1 MHGSRVT
8 LKPVQKVRT
17 IIQPGTGYELLLS
30 AVTIADPGTQNRI
43 SGAREYRRRAKA
55 IAGGRAF
62 KKIDHVGREPFI
74 NLLGFVHSMTDQP
87 TAAATVRL
95 IGAAD
100 PREVVL
106 AAIGYNRRAFRMM
119 TPPSVIR
126 DAVDGDK
133 KALREFKRTSYPDL
147 PHWQGTLRRWV
158 PMGVQE
164 AAAEMA
170 EGLRGWYEG
179 SFIELESEIE
189 AAQRSAA
196 RRARDLVA
204 KVTDL
209 DAVLEQLAPTITF
222 TREVGQEVVVLSPSV
237 VVRPHWALSDYGPTL
252 VISYAIPEQRA
263 TEGEESA
270 ARLLL
275 LAKAMGDEL
284 RLRALRELRDG
295 PLSASDLAKRLGLP
309 RTTIHHH
316 LQILMQSGLVRVAV
330 DDARWGNFEL
340 QPGAAEELGRLAS
353 GWLSSD
359 N

>member
-1 MHGSRVT
+1 
-8 LKPVQKVRT
+8 VQKVRT
-17 IIQPGTGYELLLS
+17 IVQPGTGYELLLS

-43 SGAREYRRRAKA
+43 AQAREYRRRAKA
-55 IAGGRAF
+55 IPGGEAF
-62 KKIDHVGREPFI
+62 KKIDRVGREPFI

-87 TAAATVRL
+87 TAAATVKL
-95 IGAAD
+95 LQEAD

-106 AAIGYNRRAFRMM
+106 AAVGYSRRAFRMM
-119 TPPSVIR
+119 TPPAVIR
-126 DAVDGDK
+126 DAIDGDK

-158 PMGVQE
+158 PMGVE
-164 AAAEMA
+164 DAAGEMA
-170 EGLRGWYEG
+170 EGLRGWYEDA
-179 SFIELESEIE
+179 FIELEPEIE
-189 AAQRSAA
+189 TAQADAAG
-196 RRARDLVA
+196 RARDLVA

-237 VVRPHWALSDYGPTL
+237 VCRPNWALSDYGPTL
-252 VISYAIPEQRA
+252 VISYAIPEQPA
-263 TEGEESA
+263 TKGEESS
-270 ARLLL
+270 ARLLA

-353 GWLSSD
+353 GWLTRD
-359 N
+359 

>member
-1 MHGSRVT
+1 
-8 LKPVQKVRT
+8 VQKVRT
-17 IIQPGTGYELLLS
+17 IVQPGTGYELLLS

-43 SGAREYRRRAKA
+43 AGAREYRRRAKA
-55 IAGGRAF
+55 IPGGEAF

-74 NLLGFVHSMTDQP
+74 NLLGFVHSMTDEP
-87 TAAATVRL
+87 TAAATVKL
-95 IGAAD
+95 IEESD
-100 PREVVL
+100 PREVIL
-106 AAIGYNRRAFRMM
+106 AAIGYSRRAFRMM
-119 TPPSVIR
+119 TPPAVIR

-158 PMGVQE
+158 PMGVSD
-164 AAAEMA
+164 AAAELA

-179 SFIELESEIE
+179 GFVDLEPEIE
-189 AAQRSAA
+189 TAQLHAAG
-196 RRARDLVA
+196 RARDLVA
-204 KVTDL
+204 KVSDL

-237 VVRPHWALSDYGPTL
+237 VVRPNWALSDYGPTL
-252 VISYAIPEQRA
+252 VISYGIPDRSPA
-263 TEGEESA
+263 TEGEEST
-270 ARLLL
+270 ARLLA
-275 LAKAMGDEL
+275 LARAMGDEL

-295 PLSASDLAKRLGLP
+295 PLSATELAKRLGLP

-340 QPGAAEELGRLAS
+340 QPGAADELGRLAS
-353 GWLSSD
+353 GWLTRD
-359 N
+359 QETR